1 MQVQEIKS
9 VPVHGSLVQTVDLLV
24 VNLGKHS
31 IIEAVQSDTPAEAKA
46 EVLGKMVV
54 KAYGVINAARNQVQ
68 DTGPGQA

>member
-9 VPVHGSLVQTVDLLV
+9 VPVHGSLIQTVDLLV
-24 VNLGKHS
+24 VSLGKHS

-54 KAYGVINAARNQVQ
+54 KAYGVINAARDQVQ
-68 DTGPGQA
+68 ATGSSQA